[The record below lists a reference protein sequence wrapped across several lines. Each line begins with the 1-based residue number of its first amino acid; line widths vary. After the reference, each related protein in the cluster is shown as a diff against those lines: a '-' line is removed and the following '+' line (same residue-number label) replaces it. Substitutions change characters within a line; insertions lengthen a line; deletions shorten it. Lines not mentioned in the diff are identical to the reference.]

1 MRNSAK
7 KVCKIARKMRE
18 KIALSKK
25 LALDMDQYDIINMQL
40 IIKLILLNGNY
51 ISKMSTFFALFL
63 RICEWKP

>member
-1 MRNSAK
+1 
-7 KVCKIARKMRE
+7 MRE
-18 KIALSKK
+18 KIARRKK

-63 RICEWKP
+63 RIFARK